1 MSGSFESLCGDFKAL
16 EATVRMH
23 ISEQHR
29 VNENIMELLRRYDDK
44 LEKLDIVKIEGLDRR
59 IQATERRIAWY
70 AGGIATVF
78 GAWEFFKSFV
88 RG

>member
-1 MSGSFESLCGDFKAL
+1 MSGSFESLCGGFKAL

-29 VNENIMELLRRYDDK
+29 INTNIMELLRRYDEK
-44 LEKLDIVKIEGLDRR
+44 LEKFESEKIGGLDKR
-59 IQATERRIAWY
+59 IQDTERRMAWY
-70 AGGIATVF
+70 AGGIATIF
-78 GAWEFFKSFV
+78 GVWEFFKSFV